1 MQLEIVT
8 IVEVDYSGGRSFF
21 SVLTFNC
28 WPEDELI
35 EPLLL
40 LLLVEL
46 AEDGTFDGG
55 MLQVEPLP
63 VTGVEVLLPL
73 VELCTLDTEL

>member
-1 MQLEIVT
+1 MSHQQIN
-8 IVEVDYSGGRSFF
+8 YSGGRSFF

-28 WPEDELI
+28 WFDDELMD

-46 AEDGTFDGG
+46 TDDGTFEGG

-63 VTGVEVLLPL
+63 VTGVEVLPTL
-73 VELCTLDTEL
+73 VELWTFETEL